1 MLLLCITLVIST
13 LHVLIYSN
21 TKQSAT
27 TAVTNTSYQLTYAH
41 ITELNC
47 IKYAQHINNDI
58 IQCRNE
64 HNPYIHMNVLYDD
77 DVTVDMVTTQI
88 SRKNEHL

>member
-1 MLLLCITLVIST
+1 M
-13 LHVLIYSN
+13 H
-21 TKQSAT
+21 
-27 TAVTNTSYQLTYAH
+27 NTS
-41 ITELNC
+41 IT
-47 IKYAQHINNDI
+47 IYDI

-77 DVTVDMVTTQI
+77 DVTVDTVITQI